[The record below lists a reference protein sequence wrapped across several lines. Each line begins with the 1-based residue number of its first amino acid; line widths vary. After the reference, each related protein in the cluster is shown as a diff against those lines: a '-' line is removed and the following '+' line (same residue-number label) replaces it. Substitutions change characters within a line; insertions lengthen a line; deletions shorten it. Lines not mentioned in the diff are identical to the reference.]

1 MQTVEH
7 LYRNTHT
14 RSSNH
19 KIATCNLT
27 SVSAESQKKM
37 FLRETSPQY
46 SDGEMSVSE
55 ADSVMVAVTD
65 DISHSKEWESCQMAT
80 PWNYH
85 EGYKKKN
92 TCGSPTL
99 QRTELI
105 NTYIGLIN
113 TCTCLYWQISQNL
126 GNRQFLHAGH
136 KFIYLKVISFLHPP
150 WIPPSHH
157 VSTRVI
163 QANSHTLQRRGD
175 YVLIGAKPR
184 DF

>member
-1 MQTVEH
+1 MQSWLVQTVEH

-37 FLRETSPQY
+37 FLRETSPQC

-80 PWNYH
+80 P
-85 EGYKKKN
+85 
-92 TCGSPTL
+92 
-99 QRTELI
+99 
-105 NTYIGLIN
+105 
-113 TCTCLYWQISQNL
+113 
-126 GNRQFLHAGH
+126 
-136 KFIYLKVISFLHPP
+136 
-150 WIPPSHH
+150 
-157 VSTRVI
+157 
-163 QANSHTLQRRGD
+163 
-175 YVLIGAKPR
+175 
-184 DF
+184 